1 MPANRLFLSLFYLAM
16 SQMTMQAAEKTI
28 IAHRGASGYLP
39 EHTLEAVAMAHA
51 FGADFIEQDVVL
63 SKDNIPVV
71 LHDIELES
79 VTDVALKFPDRK
91 RPDSKFYAI
100 DFTLA
105 ELKSLN
111 VHERVDLRTGKQAFA
126 SRFPMNLGTF
136 RIPTLEE
143 ELQLIQG
150 LNRSRKTSI
159 GIYPEIKSP
168 AFHRREGRDIS
179 KIVIDILAR
188 YGYKTKSDHCIMQ
201 CFEWP
206 ELLEIR
212 KLGYQGKLVFL
223 IGGKVLLEN
232 DKPTELTP
240 ETLSKIAT
248 VANGIGPALNQVIDK
263 AGQPTSLVASA
274 HKAGLIVHPYT
285 IRTDSA
291 TSDLNWFK
299 LILDDAQADGV
310 FTDQP
315 DVGIRWKNHSR

>member
-1 MPANRLFLSLFYLAM
+1 MSVKSLFISLWILTM
-16 SQMTMQAAEKTI
+16 SQTTIQAADKVI

-39 EHTLEAVAMAHA
+39 EHTLEGVAMAHA

-63 SKDNIPVV
+63 SKDNVPVV
-71 LHDIELES
+71 LHDIELEP

-91 RPDSKFYAI
+91 RADGKFYAI

-111 VHERVDLRTGKQAFA
+111 VHERMDLKTGKQAFPA
-126 SRFPMNLGTF
+126 RFPINQGTF

-150 LNRSRKTSI
+150 LNKSRNKSI

-179 KIVIDILAR
+179 KIVVEILAR
-188 YGYKTKSDHCIMQ
+188 YGYRTTSDNCIMQ

-212 KLGYQGKLVFL
+212 KLGYKGQLVFL
-223 IGGKVLLEN
+223 IGSKVVLDDGKTA
-232 DKPTELTP
+232 KLTP
-240 ETLSKIAT
+240 DTFRKIAT
-248 VANGIGPALNQVIDK
+248 IATGIGPALSLVIDK
-263 AGQPTSLVASA
+263 SNRPTDFVNKA
-274 HKAGLIVHPYT
+274 HAAGLIVHPYT
-285 IRTDSA
+285 IRTDTA
-291 TSDLNWFK
+291 TDSNWFK
-299 LILDDAQADGV
+299 LVLDDAQADGV

-315 DVGIRWKNHSR
+315 DAGIRWKNSRN

>member
-1 MPANRLFLSLFYLAM
+1 MPLKPLFVSLWILTMPPIAM
-16 SQMTMQAAEKTI
+16 HAADKAI

-39 EHTLEAVAMAHA
+39 EHTLEGAAMAHA

-63 SKDNIPVV
+63 SKDNVPVV
-71 LHDIELES
+71 LHDIELEP

-91 RPDSKFYAI
+91 RPDGKFYAI

-111 VHERVDLRTGKQAFA
+111 VHERVDLKTGKQAFPA
-126 SRFPMNLGTF
+126 RFPINQGTF

-150 LNRSRKTSI
+150 LNKSRNKSI

-179 KIVIDILAR
+179 KIVVEILSR
-188 YGYKTKSDHCIMQ
+188 YGYGSKSDNCIMQ
-201 CFEWP
+201 CFEWQ
-206 ELLEIR
+206 ELKEIR

-223 IGGKVLLEN
+223 IGGKVIL
-232 DKPTELTP
+232 DDGKPTEFTP
-240 ETLSKIAT
+240 DTLRHIAT
-248 VANGIGPALNQVIDK
+248 IANGIGPSLGHIIDK
-263 AGQPTSLVASA
+263 SGQPTSLVANA
-274 HKAGLIVHPYT
+274 HAAGLVVHPYT
-285 IRTDSA
+285 IRTD
-291 TSDLNWFK
+291 TNTDLNWFK
-299 LILDDAQADGV
+299 LVLDDAQADGV

-315 DVGIRWKNHSR
+315 DVGIRWKNSRH